1 VEPNVSRILD
11 LEEVSVAL
19 ERAAYR
25 ATHGTREERSGRFLQ
40 SPTILSV
47 EYDEA
52 TRKLDV
58 TFAGGRTYRY
68 LDVPPE
74 IYTNLLDAK
83 SKGYFFIKNIRGT
96 FAHDEV
102 KGRMKSRQP

>member
-1 VEPNVSRILD
+1 LD
-11 LEEVSVAL
+11 IEEVSVAL

-47 EYDEA
+47 EYDND
-52 TRKLDV
+52 TRKLEI
-58 TFAGGRTYRY
+58 TFSGGRAYRY

-74 IYTNLLDAK
+74 IYSDLLDAD
-83 SKGYFFIKNIRGT
+83 SKGYFYIKHIRDT
-96 FAHDEV
+96 FAYDEV
-102 KGRMKSRQP
+102 KGRTKSRQA